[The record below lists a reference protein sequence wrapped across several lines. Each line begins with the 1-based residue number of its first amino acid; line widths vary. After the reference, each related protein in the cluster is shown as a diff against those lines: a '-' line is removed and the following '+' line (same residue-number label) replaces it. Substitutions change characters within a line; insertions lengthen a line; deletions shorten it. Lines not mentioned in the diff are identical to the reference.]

1 MAIYRSVQ
9 KDWEATLKGANRKTK
24 KLKIA
29 KENDGGRGGSEAS
42 EKPAGGHR
50 KNGGPAA
57 KGGPAPRGRGSLGL
71 AATLA
76 KEKDWWSS
84 GTLD

>member
-24 KLKIA
+24 KLRIA
-29 KENDGGRGGSEAS
+29 SENGSVAS
-42 EKPAGGHR
+42 EKAAEVSKGTR
-50 KNGGPAA
+50 KNGGPAV

-84 GTLD
+84 GTLN

>member
-9 KDWEATLKGANRKTK
+9 KDWEATLKGVNRKTK
-24 KLKIA
+24 KLKA
-29 KENDGGRGGSEAS
+29 APENADVDPAAPAIRG
-42 EKPAGGHR
+42 PR
-50 KNGGPAA
+50 KNGGPAV

-84 GTLD
+84 GTLE

>member
-9 KDWEATLKGANRKTK
+9 KDWEATLKGANRKAK
-24 KLKIA
+24 KLKVAPESGSASIEETASA
-29 KENDGGRGGSEAS
+29 KA
-42 EKPAGGHR
+42 R
-50 KNGGPAA
+50 KNGGPAV
-57 KGGPAPRGRGSLGL
+57 KGGPAPRSRGSLGL

-76 KEKDWWSS
+76 KEKDWWLS